1 MWHHFFWCVNYFF
14 CSIRSISTKSHLF
27 FTLFVW
33 GYCRWTEKGVL
44 SCESKNKMPGKKL
57 GNFKGHKL
65 ETQFG
70 NVSVSNVKT
79 SEIIKFSDFFSLTFQ
94 DQKFLSFLVEIYS
107 IFSVPNM
114 LSYVLCVNNVKKKK
128 KETRKKEN
136 FNDVSYF
143 WECSNW
149 IRTRWQNDEWLSW
162 RQGASLLLEPPS
174 LCLKARESAQCFPQT
189 PKQQRGRKLK
199 VNHEV

>member
-1 MWHHFFWCVNYFF
+1 
-14 CSIRSISTKSHLF
+14 
-27 FTLFVW
+27 
-33 GYCRWTEKGVL
+33 
-44 SCESKNKMPGKKL
+44 MPGKKL

-114 LSYVLCVNNVKKKK
+114 LSYVCV
-128 KETRKKEN
+128 
-136 FNDVSYF
+136 
-143 WECSNW
+143 
-149 IRTRWQNDEWLSW
+149 
-162 RQGASLLLEPPS
+162 
-174 LCLKARESAQCFPQT
+174 
-189 PKQQRGRKLK
+189 
-199 VNHEV
+199 